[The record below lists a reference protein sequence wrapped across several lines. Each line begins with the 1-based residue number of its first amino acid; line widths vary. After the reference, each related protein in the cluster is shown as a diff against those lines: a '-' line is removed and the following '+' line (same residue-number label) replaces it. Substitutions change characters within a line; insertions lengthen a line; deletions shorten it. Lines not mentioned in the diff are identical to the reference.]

1 MKSLKR
7 GKSISRPE
15 ITNISQHGFWILLNG
30 NEYFLGFAQFPW
42 FKEARISELSNVQL
56 WHDSHL
62 YWPGLDVDLSVNII
76 EYPERYRL
84 VAK

>member
-15 ITNISQHGFWILLNG
+15 ITNISEHGFWILLNG
-30 NEYFLGFAQFPW
+30 NEYFVGFEKFPW
-42 FKEARISELSNVQL
+42 FKEARIGELSNVQL

-62 YWPGLDVDLSVNII
+62 YWPDLDVDLSVNII
-76 EYPERYRL
+76 EHPERYRL
-84 VAK
+84 IAK